1 MRIYLPEWKWY
12 LDGRN
17 CKGNYKRLKIQLKYA
32 KKREY
37 LSFNLRMTEEQWDII
52 NAKRAGKTI
61 SKAMLDKANITP
73 EKINE
78 YLGVID
84 AAERRIKE
92 VLRNIQEEK
101 EIYTIGDIKKIFDSY
116 IPITDKTLSV
126 KYLFDDY
133 VSTLEKPKTRE
144 IYKLACRSFCRFYE
158 ECYGGDIEKF
168 QISDIDEDFLKKYTA
183 KNPQS
188 SSETYKRHLRAIYN
202 YAKKKNLISD
212 KVNPFKGNIK
222 RVQSKNIALNN
233 EQLKTLFRAEGLT
246 KKEQMGVD
254 FLVLSVLL
262 NGANFVDIAQLKW
275 GDVQILRNGGCD
287 VVFKRQKTRDKVGC
301 NIKVELRN
309 EMFKKWENY
318 IQRYSVGDRGKN
330 DYIFHFLH
338 GINETTAISKRV
350 ESEKRLL
357 LKALSGVSSKLGLP
371 NLNFQVIRHTFATHL
386 YYSTHHDIY
395 EISKALG
402 HSDIK
407 TTQNYLDSIVLEGEE
422 QPITKAKLNL
432 LADFLL

>member
-101 EIYTIGDIKKIFDSY
+101 ERYTIGDIKKIFDSY

-212 KVNPFKGNIK
+212 KVFFVKTDTGKVKTP
-222 RVQSKNIALNN
+222 QSVSGGKCEII
-233 EQLKTLFRAEGLT
+233 TDTGD
-246 KKEQMGVD
+246 VI
-254 FLVLSVLL
+254 
-262 NGANFVDIAQLKW
+262 VDI
-275 GDVQILRNGGCD
+275 
-287 VVFKRQKTRDKVGC
+287 T
-301 NIKVELRN
+301 
-309 EMFKKWENY
+309 
-318 IQRYSVGDRGKN
+318 
-330 DYIFHFLH
+330 
-338 GINETTAISKRV
+338 
-350 ESEKRLL
+350 
-357 LKALSGVSSKLGLP
+357 
-371 NLNFQVIRHTFATHL
+371 
-386 YYSTHHDIY
+386 
-395 EISKALG
+395 
-402 HSDIK
+402 
-407 TTQNYLDSIVLEGEE
+407 
-422 QPITKAKLNL
+422 
-432 LADFLL
+432 